1 MGRELSERE
10 GILLNKDEEVSGEVV
25 YGFEHCGWRVFLL
38 SSSGSVRDIHHPL

>member
-25 YGFEHCGWRVFLL
+25 YGFEHCGWYLCC
-38 SSSGSVRDIHHPL
+38 SGILGKRTK